1 MSSQVNHDVETSP
14 SPTGFDRIFRDR
26 NGQIVIGQPPNLP
39 LGVALTAT
47 ILSALLPAGTLQT
60 AMDLVGFGTWFTW
73 AWLELFDGVNYFRR
87 ALGLVTLVG
96 ILTLR
101 LTAG

>member
-1 MSSQVNHDVETSP
+1 MNQPVDHAP
-14 SPTGFDRIFRDR
+14 SPDLTGFDRIFRDR

-47 ILSALLPAGTLQT
+47 LLSAILPDNGLQ
-60 AMDLVGFGTWFTW
+60 AAVELVSFGAWFTW
-73 AWLELFDGVNYFRR
+73 GWLELFDGVNYFRR

-96 ILTLR
+96 ILTLK
-101 LTAG
+101 LSVG